1 MHVLTDSI
9 AAFVLFIHFVRSRE
23 LNATVIAF
31 VLFSTRFKPT
41 TVARYRLYRHLKLL
55 NFNLLR

>member
-31 VLFSTRFKPT
+31 VLFSTRFKQQPSLGIGYT
-41 TVARYRLYRHLKLL
+41 DI
-55 NFNLLR
+55 